1 MPEAREYT
9 FSEASQLCIVQGRF
23 EALALGSPV
32 IEPGHLALGILK
44 AVAEPE
50 FARLFPDPG
59 RFTTL
64 CLALGS
70 DESPAPVSAE
80 DVTYTEA
87 AIAAVTGAY
96 RCAGSSSKDVI
107 TPLHILLGIHR
118 PVDPDGQPTLPS
130 IVAALLD
137 AAGLSPATLERLL
150 AAESAVGRSPR

>member
-9 FSEASQLCIVQGRF
+9 FSETSQLCIVQGRF
-23 EALALGSPV
+23 EALALGSSV
-32 IEPGHLALGILK
+32 VEPGHLALGTLK
-44 AVAEPE
+44 AMAQPE
-50 FARLFPDPG
+50 FDRLFPDPG

-87 AIAAVTGAY
+87 AIAVVTGAF
-96 RCAGSSSKDVI
+96 RCAGARPKDVI

-118 PVDPDGQPTLPS
+118 PADPEGHPALPS
-130 IVAALLD
+130 VVAGLLE
-137 AAGLSPATLERLL
+137 AAGLSTANLERVL
-150 AAESAVGRSPR
+150 AAESAMGRAPR